1 MKELVS
7 INGAISRLEDAK
19 ISVFD
24 RGFLFGDAIYE
35 VTRSYNRILFEIEP
49 HIERLYRSAEK
60 IHMRLPDTQ
69 EALIH
74 RIYNLYKKL
83 DVENVFMRIQ
93 ISRGQGAIG
102 MSGKIPKSVN
112 EVIYMYPFTPIE
124 SECYTKGVKAFITDR
139 LRNTKKALDPNIKS
153 GNYLNNVLAF
163 MEGEAHDAFETFM
176 VNANGHITEGC
187 TSNIFYVKD
196 GVIYTS
202 PKDYDILQGIT
213 RQIIFN
219 IASRIGSRVV
229 ERGFTQSDVL
239 SADEVFLTSSTR
251 EIVPICDVNGKQ
263 WDVSCFSLTKKLHDA
278 YKIYIQEYCESA
290 KIKHPWK

>member
-7 INGAISRLEDAK
+7 VNGHISSLEDAK

-35 VTRSYNRILFEIEP
+35 VTRSYSRILFEIEP
-49 HIERLYRSAEK
+49 HIVRLYQSAEK
-60 IHMRLPDTQ
+60 IRMKLPDTQ

-74 RIYNLYKKL
+74 RIYDLYKKL

-93 ISRGQGAIG
+93 ISRGQGPIG

-112 EVIYMYPFTPIE
+112 EVIYMYPFVPIE
-124 SECYTKGVKAFITDR
+124 NECYTRGVKVYITDR
-139 LRNTKKALDPNIKS
+139 HRNTKKALDPNIKS

-163 MEGEAHDAFETFM
+163 MEGEEHDAFETFM
-176 VNANGHITEGC
+176 VNSGGHVTEGC

-196 GVIYTS
+196 GVLYTS

-213 RQIIFN
+213 RNIIFK

-229 ERGFTQSDVL
+229 EKGFTPQEVL

-251 EIVPICDVNGKQ
+251 EIVPICSINGKQ
-263 WDVSCFSLTKKLHDA
+263 WNVSQFSLTKKLHDA
-278 YKIYIQEYCESA
+278 YKIYIQEYCENA